1 MSYLTKQT
9 GKNIFI
15 RFYAAATTLFR
26 EKNDIQHTAVTLP
39 VQRRKLLLICILLL
53 GFALRVSHISGPY
66 TDIAAWRQC
75 SVAMMA
81 QNFYENNTSILYPQ
95 INWSGRGPGYNGR
108 EFQTVSYIASILYR
122 IVGQRDSVG
131 RLVTLCFGIW
141 GIFALYRLVKLV
153 WNENQALA
161 AATIMAVMPIAVFV
175 ERAFLPDPAMVSM
188 VTTGLWMFM
197 TYLQTEKRKYLVLAA
212 LALCL
217 GFLTKITGMLTG
229 LAIIY
234 ALVIYVRNKP
244 VFNLR
249 NIIPFVIVGA
259 LILCIVGAYYLW
271 AHHLSVSYPPYHFA
285 GEGNWVWNHG
295 LMTWIQQGYFVHILF
310 YIIHSWMWGWPI
322 LILFGIGLIHS
333 FMPLNEKDRP
343 LFVHSKYKLFFH
355 YWVIGFVFFYCIGA
369 KELLDN
375 FWNFHI
381 VSPAI
386 AAFSGRALILIGTR
400 FSRGVSVIAFSIA
413 LLLSF
418 IIYLNIGTL
427 RNLYHPYYGSDYR
440 MGKAINNLKNKN
452 DLVITIGEQIGS
464 PVAIFYSRTK
474 GWVFPPAGDID
485 WDNLPENDTTGI
497 NYLKDLQ
504 QQGAA
509 WFGINST
516 HLKTI
521 RQQLPVFFEYLS
533 KHSTLK
539 KETEEFSIFQLQKL
553 N

>member
-1 MSYLTKQT
+1 M
-9 GKNIFI
+9 
-15 RFYAAATTLFR
+15 RFM
-26 EKNDIQHTAVTLP
+26 
-39 VQRRKLLLICILLL
+39 
-53 GFALRVSHISGPY
+53 HISGPY

-81 QNFYENNTSILYPQ
+81 QNYYENNTSILYPQ
-95 INWSGRGPGYNGR
+95 INWSGPGPGYNGR

-131 RLVTLCFGIW
+131 RLVALCFGIW
-141 GIFALYRLVKLV
+141 GIYALYRLVKLV

-161 AATIMAVMPIAVFV
+161 AAAIMAVMPIAVFV

-197 TYLQTEKRKYLVLAA
+197 TYLQTEKRKHLILAT

-229 LAIIY
+229 LALIY
-234 ALVIYVRNKP
+234 ALIIYLKSKEPFKIKDILPFAVAGVI
-244 VFNLR
+244 
-249 NIIPFVIVGA
+249 ISGIVA
-259 LILCIVGAYYLW
+259 AYYSW

-295 LMTWIQQGYFVHILF
+295 LTSWLSQGYFVHILF

-322 LILFGIGLIHS
+322 LILFGIGFIH
-333 FMPLNEKDRP
+333 FFLPLNEKDAAR
-343 LFVHSKYKLFFH
+343 FAHSKYKLFFH
-355 YWVIGFVFFYCIGA
+355 YWIIGFLFFYLIGA

-386 AAFSGRALILIGTR
+386 AAFSGRALVLLGTQFSKRTLTISLR
-400 FSRGVSVIAFSIA
+400 FA
-413 LLLSF
+413 LLISF
-418 IIYLNIGTL
+418 ITFLNMGTL
-427 RNLYHPYYGSDYR
+427 KNLYHPYYGADYR
-440 MGKAINNLKNKN
+440 MGKAINNLKKTN
-452 DLVITIGEQIGS
+452 DLVITLGEQIGS
-464 PVAIFYSRTK
+464 PVAIFYSRSK

-485 WDNLPENDTTGI
+485 WDSLPEDDATAI
-497 NYLKDLQ
+497 NYLTELKK
-504 QQGAA
+504 QGAA
-509 WFGINST
+509 WFGINVI
-516 HLKTI
+516 HLQAI
-521 RQQLPVFFEYLS
+521 REQLPVFFEYLS
-533 KHSTLK
+533 KHSALK
-539 KETEEFSIFQLQKL
+539 KETTEFTIFQLEKF